1 MIAVD
6 RLDHLVLTVTDV
18 ERACRFYSKVLGMRV
33 VTFGRGRKALAFG
46 SQKINLHLKG
56 HEVEPKAAHP
66 VPGSGDLCF
75 VTSVPIPNVIAH
87 LLERGVEI
95 IAGPVP
101 RTGALGPIES
111 VYLRDPDGN
120 LIEVANSV
128 ETREAPAGGTRE
140 RRAGARTS
148 G

>member
-18 ERACRFYSKVLGMRV
+18 DRACRFYSKVLGMRV

-46 SQKINLHLKG
+46 NQKINLHLKG

-75 VTSVPIPNVIAH
+75 VTSVPLPSVIAH
-87 LLERGVEI
+87 LLVCGTEI
-95 IAGPVP
+95 VGGPA
-101 RTGALGPIES
+101 RRAGALGPIES
-111 VYLRDPDGN
+111 IYLRDPDGN
-120 LIEVANSV
+120 LIEVANTV
-128 ETREAPAGGTRE
+128 ETREPPSGGTRE
-140 RRAGARTS
+140 RRAVART
-148 G
+148 